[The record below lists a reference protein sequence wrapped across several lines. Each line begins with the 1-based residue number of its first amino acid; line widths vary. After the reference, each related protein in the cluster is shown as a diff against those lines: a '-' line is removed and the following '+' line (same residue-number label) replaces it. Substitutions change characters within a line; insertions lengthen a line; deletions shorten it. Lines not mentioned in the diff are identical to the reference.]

1 MGEKEGRFQ
10 PVPVERMEGEREGA
24 KAKKEVWYKIQA
36 TCLAKAHRPVLC
48 VWGEEIG
55 ISMA

>member
-1 MGEKEGRFQ
+1 M
-10 PVPVERMEGEREGA
+10 PVERMEGEREGA

-36 TCLAKAHRPVLC
+36 TCSAKAHRPVLC